1 MNIPNSELQEEEAH
15 LATVIRHIDSD
26 IAEIELRRPN
36 TAAYQSAANKL
47 QTLDDERLRHLTD
60 ARPSPYV
67 GRIDICKESSDQR
80 EMHYFGS
87 HNIEDIRSWQSP
99 IAALFYDPASGSY
112 RGPKGQPITATVQL
126 KRIFEIEDS
135 VLESVT
141 DALRLLEPCPSA
153 AIATT
158 LEPQQGQWSNAALDR
173 SLAATGQSS
182 LSQVI
187 ATIQPDQY
195 QRIAAAEQKVMLV
208 QGAAGSGKSLI
219 GLHRLAYLLSP
230 ANELPTRPS
239 SDRVIMFGPSK
250 AFLSYVRNL
259 LPSLGF
265 HGIQQTTLQEWMLR
279 GFTRRPRIERAN
291 SLLRQLMSNRS
302 SFSDQDYSAERRKG
316 SLGMRDAID
325 RYLKGLRREVERRID
340 SDLRLLTLESPNG
353 RMQVDNQGLKRS
365 IPSADLPFNVARD
378 TFINSIVR
386 NLWNETDLVSI
397 PGSLAPFRQQVLPQV
412 ASRINAVWP
421 FLNYDEQYMRM
432 LASDKNLI
440 SMGVTAT
447 QPFKNTDLAPLLYL
461 DHQLNGHD
469 PLLFEHIVVD
479 EAQDV
484 SPLEIYLLKLHSR
497 NGWFTILGDVQQ
509 RLTPYRGIEHW
520 REFHAVFAEADVERV
535 EARNSYRSTVQIT
548 RFGNRILRRLP
559 RLAHPPIPYSR
570 SGDYPRLHRSRSAG
584 EMYRAIVT
592 RAQRANAEGLTVAV
606 LKRTSQD
613 ATSVMKH
620 IPHASL
626 LTVDGEIG
634 SDFIVSPI
642 LLSKGLE
649 FDLVVVAG
657 VDADSFTGS
666 EMDNRLLYLACTR
679 ARHSLELHWFGRP
692 SPLII
697 DLGASGTDLGG
708 QLDRARGKR
717 SAFDRFSRGS

>member
-1 MNIPNSELQEEEAH
+1 MNIPNSEVQEEESH
-15 LATVIRHIDSD
+15 LSAVIRYIDSD

-36 TAAYQSAANKL
+36 TAAYQGAANKL
-47 QTLDDERLRHLTD
+47 QSLDDERLRQLSD

-67 GRIDICKESSDQR
+67 GRIDICKESSGEQ
-80 EMHYFGS
+80 EQHYFGPHS
-87 HNIEDIRSWQSP
+87 IGDIRSWQSP
-99 IAALFYDPASGSY
+99 IAVLFYDPDAGSY
-112 RGPKGQPITATVQL
+112 RGPKEQHTRTTVQL
-126 KRIFEIEDS
+126 KRIFDIEDA
-135 VLESVT
+135 VLKSVT
-141 DALRLLEPCPSA
+141 DALRRLGPCPST
-153 AIATT
+153 AIATA

-239 SDRVIMFGPSK
+239 PDRVIMFGPSK

-265 HGIQQTTLQEWMLR
+265 HNIQQTTIQEWMLR
-279 GFTRRPRIERAN
+279 TFTSRPRMERTN

-302 SFSDQDYSAERRKG
+302 SFSGKDYAAERHKG
-316 SLGMRDAID
+316 SLGMRNAID
-325 RYLKGLRREVERRID
+325 RYLKGLRHEMERKID
-340 SDLRLLTLESPNG
+340 SDLRLLTIEGSYG
-353 RMQVDNQGLKRS
+353 RMQVDNMGLRSS
-365 IPSADLPFNVARD
+365 IPSADLPLNVARG

-397 PGSLAPFRQQVLPQV
+397 PGSLPPFRRQVLPQV
-412 ASRINAVWP
+412 ESRINAVWP
-421 FLNYDEQYMRM
+421 FLHYDEQYLRM
-432 LASDKNLI
+432 LASDRDLI
-440 SMGVTAT
+440 SRDVAAT
-447 QPFKNTDLAPLLYL
+447 KPFKNTDLAPLLYM
-461 DHQLNGHD
+461 DYQLNEHEP
-469 PLLFEHIVVD
+469 PLFDHIVVD

-484 SPLEIYLLKLHSR
+484 SPLEVYLLKLHSR
-497 NGWFTILGDVQQ
+497 NSWFTILGDVQQ

-520 REFHAVFAEADVERV
+520 REFRSVFAEGDVEQF
-535 EARNSYRSTVQIT
+535 EARNSYRSTAQIT
-548 RFGNRILRRLP
+548 RFANRVLRRLP
-559 RLAHPPIPYSR
+559 RLAHPPTPYGR
-570 SGDYPRLHRSRSAG
+570 SGDYPRLHRSRSAD
-584 EMYRAIVT
+584 EMYRTIVT
-592 RAQRANAEGLTVAV
+592 RAERANAEGLTVAI
-606 LKRTSQD
+606 LTRTSQD
-613 ATSVMKH
+613 ANTVLKH
-620 IPHASL
+620 VRHASL
-626 LTVDGEIG
+626 LTVDGEIV
-634 SDFIVSPI
+634 SDLIVSPI

-692 SPLII
+692 SPLIV

-708 QLDRARGKR
+708 QLDRTRGKR